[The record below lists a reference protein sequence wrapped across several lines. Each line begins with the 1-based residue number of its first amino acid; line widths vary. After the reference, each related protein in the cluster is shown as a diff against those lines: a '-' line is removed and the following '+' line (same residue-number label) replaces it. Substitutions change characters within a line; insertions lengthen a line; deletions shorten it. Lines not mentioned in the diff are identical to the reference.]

1 MINTLVPTGDVST
14 MSIYHSYSDF
24 SLFTSELE
32 KDNNDDVKLVTI
44 TPTDILTSTVTIS
57 TPVLPPPLHVPMT
70 VTPVQYSSTRKHFM
84 DEVKQNT
91 TTGTNTSATT
101 TSGTTTTT
109 HATKRA
115 VYPSSTK
122 QEVYYYTEPAQYSF
136 EEYISAIAPSCQY
149 CCCSR
154 KQQSVAVSTMVNP
167 FLFSV
172 TSASSSGSS
181 STIYVDT
188 TIVATTSSSDGNSN
202 GNSNSNGDTTT
213 TTTNT
218 TTNNN
223 INSNNNNNNN
233 TEESEWLNLLESLAG
248 Y

>member
-32 KDNNDDVKLVTI
+32 KDNSDDVTPVII
-44 TPTDILTSTVTIS
+44 TPKNAHSTNTVIS
-57 TPVLPPPLHVPMT
+57 STQQLLPLLSLPMT
-70 VTPVQYSSTRKHFM
+70 VTPVPQSSTHKHLI
-84 DEVKQNT
+84 DEVIQNT
-91 TTGTNTSATT
+91 TTTSATT
-101 TSGTTTTT
+101 TATT
-109 HATKRA
+109 AKRA
-115 VYPSSTK
+115 VYPSSTI
-122 QEVYYYTEPAQYSF
+122 QEVYYYTEPVQYSF
-136 EEYISAIAPSCQY
+136 EEYISAIARSCQY
-149 CCCSR
+149 CNCSH
-154 KQQSVAVSTMVNP
+154 KQQPAAVSTVVNP

-172 TSASSSGSS
+172 TSASSSSCSS
-181 STIYVDT
+181 STVYVDT
-188 TIVATTSSSDGNSN
+188 TIVATTSSSDC
-202 GNSNSNGDTTT
+202 NSNGDSSSTVNTTT

-223 INSNNNNNNN
+223 NNSDNNNNDY